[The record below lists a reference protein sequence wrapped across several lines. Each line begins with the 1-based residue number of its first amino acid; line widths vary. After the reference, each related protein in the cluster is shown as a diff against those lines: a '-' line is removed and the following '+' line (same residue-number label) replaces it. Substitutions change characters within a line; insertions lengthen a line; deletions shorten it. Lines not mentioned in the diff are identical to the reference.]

1 MEKTHDMK
9 HVVFTGP
16 ECSGKTTLSTEIAKK
31 FNLPL
36 VEEYARS
43 YLKNLNRAYE
53 YSDLANIAKG
63 QIDAENKQKNKN
75 SDKKVLICDTNLQV
89 IKIWS
94 EFKYSKCDSFIIKNQ
109 NPNALYILCEP
120 DFKWVY
126 DPLRENPENRNNLFK
141 LYEKDLLTHN
151 RDFIVLNGSFN
162 QRFSLL
168 KNIISKLI

>member
-16 ECSGKTTLSTEIAKK
+16 ECSGKTTLSKKIAKT

-53 YSDLANIAKG
+53 YSDLTNIAKG
-63 QIDAENKQKNKN
+63 QIDAENKQKKN

-94 EFKYSKCDSFIIKNQ
+94 EVKYSKCDSFII
-109 NPNALYILCEP
+109 
-120 DFKWVY
+120 
-126 DPLRENPENRNNLFK
+126 
-141 LYEKDLLTHN
+141 
-151 RDFIVLNGSFN
+151 
-162 QRFSLL
+162 
-168 KNIISKLI
+168 

>member
-16 ECSGKTTLSTEIAKK
+16 ECSGKTTLSKKIAKT

-53 YSDLANIAKG
+53 YSDLTNIAKG
-63 QIDAENKQKNKN
+63 QIDAENKQKKN

-94 EFKYSKCDSFIIKNQ
+94 EVKYSKCDSFIIKNQ

-126 DPLRENPENRNNLFK
+126 DPLRENPDNRNNLFK
-141 LYEKDLLTHN
+141 LYEKELLIHN
-151 RDFIVLNGSFN
+151 YDFIVVNGSFDK
-162 QRFSLL
+162 RFSVL
-168 KNIISKLI
+168 KNIISKLT